1 MYKVRFAASSGPSF
15 YLSIANKPSVGNF
28 PEGTADPK
36 YKKARDT
43 WAQGLLG
50 AWFPWFQAI
59 TLYFVYK
66 FVRKTKIVD
75 PALAD
80 LDSGRWIP
88 KEEDLDDRP
97 RPKWKKVLARF
108 V

>member
-1 MYKVRFAASSGPSF
+1 MTIGCCCVVASF
-15 YLSIANKPSVGNF
+15 YLSIANKPSMSNF

-50 AWFPWFQAI
+50 AWFPWVFAI
-59 TLYFVYK
+59 TLYFAYK

-75 PALAD
+75 PQLAD
-80 LDSGRWIP
+80 LDSGRWVP
-88 KEEDLDDRP
+88 REEDVDERP
-97 RPKWKKVLARF
+97 RPKWKTVLARF

>member
-1 MYKVRFAASSGPSF
+1 MGPG
-15 YLSIANKPSVGNF
+15 IVGSLV
-28 PEGTADPK
+28 PMVPGDYVVLCLQVCEKD
-36 YKKARDT
+36 
-43 WAQGLLG
+43 
-50 AWFPWFQAI
+50 
-59 TLYFVYK
+59 
-66 FVRKTKIVD
+66 KIVG